1 MKRIL
6 RFLPLL
12 LLLPAVA
19 SGQKRLNEVG
29 AVYGAIRSMTPEAY
43 KEAHDK
49 YGIRW
54 IEAWTGNLTGGT
66 EEQYDA
72 WITRFNTAMKG
83 SGLKLWSVHLPFTRK
98 SPNDL
103 SDNRPEWREATLK
116 NWIEILDRATRLGKF
131 RVVVMHPSSEAQ
143 ISDGE
148 RPQRLENLR
157 EMLLRFIPLVKE
169 RYGAVVAVEDLPRG
183 CLGNSSADFD
193 WLAANVPG
201 FKICYD
207 TNHLLGEESH
217 AFAARFAPYIV
228 NIHVSD
234 YDGVDE
240 RHWMPGRGIVEWPKV
255 IDILTRSGYDG
266 PFMYEVTPHND
277 PRGSAEYMRQTTDS
291 LFNCYTLYKK
301 QQGNKH

>member
-1 MKRIL
+1 MKNTL
-6 RFLPLL
+6 KFLPLL
-12 LLLPAVA
+12 LFLPLLA

-72 WITRFNTAMKG
+72 WIERFNNAMKG

-98 SPNDL
+98 APNDL
-103 SDNRPEWREATLK
+103 SDDRPEWREATFK

-131 RVVVMHPSSEAQ
+131 RVVVVHPSSEAR
-143 ISDGE
+143 ISDEE
-148 RPQRLENLR
+148 RPRRLENLR

-169 RYGAVVAVEDLPRG
+169 RYNAAVAVEDLPRG
-183 CLGNSSADFD
+183 CLGNSSSDFE
-193 WLAANVPG
+193 WLVANVPDI
-201 FKICYD
+201 KICYD

-217 AFAARFAPYIV
+217 AFAERFAPYIA

-234 YDGVDE
+234 YDGVD
-240 RHWMPGRGIVEWPKV
+240 
-255 IDILTRSGYDG
+255 
-266 PFMYEVTPHND
+266 
-277 PRGSAEYMRQTTDS
+277 
-291 LFNCYTLYKK
+291 
-301 QQGNKH
+301 

>member
-1 MKRIL
+1 MKNAL
-6 RFLPLL
+6 KFLPLL
-12 LLLPAVA
+12 LFLPLLA

-72 WITRFNTAMKG
+72 WIERFNNAMKG

-98 SPNDL
+98 APNDL
-103 SDNRPEWREATLK
+103 SDDRPEWREATFK

-131 RVVVMHPSSEAQ
+131 PD
-143 ISDGE
+143 I
-148 RPQRLENLR
+148 
-157 EMLLRFIPLVKE
+157 
-169 RYGAVVAVEDLPRG
+169 
-183 CLGNSSADFD
+183 
-193 WLAANVPG
+193 
-201 FKICYD
+201 KICYD

-217 AFAARFAPYIV
+217 AFAERFAPYIA

-255 IDILTRSGYDG
+255 IDILMRSGYDG
-266 PFMYEVTPHND
+266 PFMYEVTPRND
-277 PRGSAEYMRQTTDS
+277 PRGSVEYMRQTTDS
-291 LFNCYTLYKK
+291 LFTRYALYKK
-301 QQGNKH
+301 QRAGEK